1 MHLMHVAALFLDGP
15 APLCYPVQ
23 NSDEV
28 STVDKRMENVKRYY
42 DENALEEWERLE
54 RHPFEF
60 LLTTY
65 MMEKHIHSGDRV
77 LDIGGGPGRY
87 AIHFAKLGCDVTLVD
102 LSQGNIALAREK
114 AEAAGVSIHAH
125 AANCLDLD
133 ELGLGQFDHVFL
145 MGPLYHLQDEEDRI
159 RAVKLAL
166 SRLKPQGF
174 LYVSFIL
181 AFAGILYDLKNA
193 GYIAEDCASPA
204 GRRLIDCVVEGRNYV
219 GPGFTNVCFYHQDA
233 ILPFM
238 ARFGLEKQHLFG
250 QEGIL
255 APNERELLSRDETE
269 RAQWLSVAK
278 RLLESET
285 LLSYS
290 EHAMYIG
297 KKSVE
302 SGREIVAYPFIQ

>member
-1 MHLMHVAALFLDGP
+1 MREAVLFLD
-15 APLCYPVQ
+15 ASSPLCYPVQ

-28 STVDKRMENVKRYY
+28 SAVDERIENVKRYY
-42 DENALEEWERLE
+42 DGNALEEWARLE

-65 MMEKHIHSGDRV
+65 MMEKHIRSGERV

-102 LSQGNIALAREK
+102 LSEENIALARQK
-114 AEAAGVSIHAH
+114 ADEAGVPIRAH

-133 ELGLGQFDHVFL
+133 RLDLGQFDHVFL
-145 MGPLYHLQDEEDRI
+145 MGPMYHLQDEKDRI
-159 RAVKLAL
+159 RAVELAL
-166 SRLKPQGF
+166 SHLKPQGF
-174 LYVSFIL
+174 VYVSFIL
-181 AFAGILYDLKNA
+181 AFAGILFDLKNG
-193 GYIAEDCASPA
+193 GYIVEDCASPA
-204 GRRLIDCVVEGRNYV
+204 GRRLIDCVVEGRNYI
-219 GPGFTNVCFYHQDA
+219 GPGFTNVCFYHQDE

-238 ARFGLEKQHLFG
+238 SRFGLNKQHLFG

-255 APNERELLSRDETE
+255 APNESELLSRGEEE

-278 RLLESET
+278 RLLETET

-297 KKSVE
+297 KKS
-302 SGREIVAYPFIQ
+302 G